1 MTTPTNAHDAASYA
15 SRAACQVPGL
25 HDMHRMAAILL
36 AEHVPAE
43 GRVLVLG
50 AGGGMELATFAA
62 MQPRWRFDGVDPSS
76 EMLDQARL
84 TLGAKADRVTLHH
97 GYIDSAPPGPFDGA
111 TCLLTL
117 HFLPPPERL
126 QTLQALAQRL
136 SPGAPLVVAHHSA
149 PSGPARDLWLR
160 RNADLM
166 IAGGVPAAQALA
178 GIATMKERL
187 PMLSPAEDE
196 ALLAEAG
203 FADIQLFYAGFTFK
217 GWVCTR
223 N

>member
-1 MTTPTNAHDAASYA
+1 MSASPHDATTYA
-15 SRAACQVPGL
+15 TRAARQVPGL
-25 HDMHRMAAILL
+25 HDLHRMAAILL
-36 AEHVPAE
+36 AEKVPAT

-50 AGGGMELATFAA
+50 AGGGMELATFAT
-62 MQPRWRFDGVDPSS
+62 MQPHWRFDGIDPSP

-84 TLGAKADRVTLHH
+84 TLGDKATRVTLHQ
-97 GYIDSAPPGPFDGA
+97 GYIDAAPPGPFDGA

-126 QTLQALAQRL
+126 ATLKAIAQRL
-136 SPGAPLVVAHHSA
+136 SPGAPLVAAHHSA

-160 RNADLM
+160 RNAAWM
-166 IAGGVPAAQALA
+166 IAGGVPETQAIA

-203 FADIQLFYAGFTFK
+203 FSDIQLFYAALTFK